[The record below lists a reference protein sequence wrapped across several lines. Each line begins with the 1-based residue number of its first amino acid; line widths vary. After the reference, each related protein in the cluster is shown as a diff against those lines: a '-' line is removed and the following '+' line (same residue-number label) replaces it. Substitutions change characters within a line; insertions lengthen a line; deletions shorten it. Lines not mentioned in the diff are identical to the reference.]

1 MTITTSSQ
9 QTRPER
15 AGFAPSTPGHRKD
28 TGEKRITSNKSKRQ
42 IRLVRLVAPHWK
54 ALLIGIVS
62 ACGGVLADV
71 LQPVPVKVVIDNV
84 LSGKP
89 VRHWAAAWI
98 FSPFGSGS
106 PAMLKFAV
114 AAVFVIALLNALSS
128 YVQSL
133 SMTTVGQWVVHDLR
147 STLYQHIQ
155 RLSLSY
161 HDRSHVGDL
170 ISRVTSDI
178 DTVQGFIT
186 STLMDTVM
194 DLLTL
199 IAMISIMLYFNWQFT
214 VVALTVAPFLFVF
227 VYKYIPRIKRATRA
241 VRKKESEIVSCTQE
255 VVSSIR
261 VVKAFARETYEKNR
275 FRKVSQETVELAL
288 RARALKAGLSPGI
301 QLITAAGAALVLWY
315 GVSLVI
321 RGAMGLGDLTI
332 FLSYVRT
339 LYSPIRGLAK
349 LPDTFSKPA
358 IAFERIQE
366 IMDVETRNAGQEGSH
381 LAPKF
386 SGRIEFD
393 KVSFGYMPDRLILKN
408 VSLTIEP
415 GQVAAFVGPTGAGKT
430 TIISLIPRF
439 YEPTSGIIRIDSDD
453 VRTMKLKSLRR
464 QLGFVLQE
472 TLLFRA
478 PVWQNIAYG
487 RSTATRESVVE
498 AAKLA
503 NAHDFIEQMPDGYDT
518 IVGERGVTISG
529 GQRQCI
535 GIARAVIRGAPI
547 LILDEPTSGLDA
559 VSEAIVFDA
568 LHRLMIGKTCIVVTH
583 RLATIRKADVIFVL
597 NDGQIVEHGNHEQLL
612 AKRGLYSE
620 LYETQFKKQEAA
632 A

>member
-1 MTITTSSQ
+1 LKS
-9 QTRPER
+9 P
-15 AGFAPSTPGHRKD
+15 
-28 TGEKRITSNKSKRQ
+28 NKGDRQ
-42 IRLVRLVAPHWK
+42 ISLIRLVAPHWK
-54 ALLIGIVS
+54 ALGIGIVS

-71 LQPVPVKVVIDNV
+71 LQPVPVKFVIDNV
-84 LSGKP
+84 LGGKP
-89 VRHWAAAWI
+89 LRHWAAAWMV
-98 FSPFGSGS
+98 SPFGSGS
-106 PAMLKFAV
+106 AAMLKVAV

-128 YVQSL
+128 YAQSL

-147 STLYQHIQ
+147 STLYNHIQ

-161 HDRSHVGDL
+161 HDRSQVGDL
-170 ISRVTSDI
+170 ISRVTNDI

-199 IAMISIMLYFNWQFT
+199 IAMIVIMLYANWRFT
-214 VVALTVAPFLFVF
+214 VVALAVAPVVFVF
-227 VYKYIPRIKRATRA
+227 VYKYTPRIKRATRA
-241 VRKKESEIVSCTQE
+241 VRKKESEIVSHTQE
-255 VVSSIR
+255 VVSSVR
-261 VVKAFARETYEKNR
+261 VVKAFASETYEKNR
-275 FRKVSQETVELAL
+275 FRKISQETVELAL
-288 RARALKAGLSPGI
+288 QARVLKAGLSPGV
-301 QLITAAGAALVLWY
+301 QLITAVSTALVLWY

-321 RGAMGLGDLTI
+321 NGAMGLGDLTI
-332 FLSYVRT
+332 FITYVRK
-339 LYSPIRGLAK
+339 LYSPIRDLAK

-366 IMDVETRNAGQEGSH
+366 IMDVEIKRQEESH

-393 KVSFGYMPDRLILKN
+393 RVSFGYTPDRLILNN

-439 YEPTSGIIRIDSDD
+439 YESTSGTIRIDGED

-487 RSTATRESVVE
+487 RATATREAVVE

-503 NAHDFIEQMPDGYDT
+503 NAHDFIEQMPNGYDT

-529 GQRQCI
+529 GQRQRI

-568 LHRLMIGKTCIVVTH
+568 LHRLMFGKTCIVITH

-597 NDGQIVEHGNHEQLL
+597 DGGQIVERGKHEELL
-612 AKRGLYSE
+612 AKRGLYRE
-620 LYETQFKKQEAA
+620 LYETQFKKQEAPDMVPTA

>member
-1 MTITTSSQ
+1 MI
-9 QTRPER
+9 
-15 AGFAPSTPGHRKD
+15 G
-28 TGEKRITSNKSKRQ
+28 
-42 IRLVRLVAPHWK
+42 VA
-54 ALLIGIVS
+54 S

-84 LSGKP
+84 LGGKP
-89 VRHWAAAWI
+89 VRHWAAAWMA
-98 FSPFGSGS
+98 SPFGSGS

-114 AAVFVIALLNALSS
+114 ATVFVIALLNALSS
-128 YVQSL
+128 YVQSV
-133 SMTTVGQWVVHDLR
+133 SMTTVGQWVMHNLR
-147 STLYQHIQ
+147 STLYNHIQ

-161 HDRSHVGDL
+161 HDRSQVGDL

-186 STLMDTVM
+186 STLMDTVI

-199 IAMISIMLYFNWQFT
+199 ITIISIMLYSNWQFT
-214 VVALTVAPFLFVF
+214 MVALAVAPFLFVF
-227 VYKYIPRIKRATRA
+227 VYKYSPRIKKATRA
-241 VRKKESEIVSCTQE
+241 VRKKETEIVSHTQE
-255 VVSSIR
+255 VVSSVRLI
-261 VVKAFARETYEKNR
+261 KAFASETYEKNR
-275 FRKVSQETVELAL
+275 FRRVSQETVELAL
-288 RARALKAGLSPGI
+288 RARALKAGLSPGV
-301 QLITAAGAALVLWY
+301 QLITAVGAALVLWY
-315 GVSLVI
+315 GVNLVI
-321 RGAMGLGDLTI
+321 SGAMGLGDLTI
-332 FLSYVRT
+332 FITYVRK

-366 IMDVETRNAGQEGSH
+366 IMDVEIKHQEESH
-381 LAPKF
+381 MAPKF

-393 KVSFGYMPDRLILKN
+393 KVSFGYTPDRLILKN

-439 YEPTSGIIRIDSDD
+439 YEPTSGAIRIDGED

-487 RSTATRESVVE
+487 RSTATREAVVQ
-498 AAKLA
+498 AARMA
-503 NAHDFIEQMPDGYDT
+503 NAHDFIEHMPDGYDT
-518 IVGERGVTISG
+518 IVGERGVTISA
-529 GQRQCI
+529 GQRQRI
-535 GIARAVIRGAPI
+535 GIARAIIRGAPI

-583 RLATIRKADVIFVL
+583 RLATIRRADVIFVL
-597 NDGQIVEHGNHEQLL
+597 DDGQIVERGNHEELL
-612 AKRGLYSE
+612 AKCGLYRE
-620 LYETQFKKQEAA
+620 LYETQFKKHEAPDMNPAA